1 MEWTKN
7 QLLELEITD
16 LTDQGAGVGRCDGRV
31 CFVPLAVPG
40 DRVRAKV
47 LKPAKNVVYCRLEE
61 VLSPSPDRVEVD
73 CPVYAQCGG
82 CSLRQIRYEA
92 ELRLKEQ
99 RVRSALR
106 RIGGLEDLPVAPIL
120 GAPSRDG
127 YRNKALLPVG
137 MDKNG
142 KPTLGFYARNTHRVV
157 PCPDCRLQPEVF
169 TRVARAFL
177 AWAETS
183 GNSVY
188 DETAHSGAL
197 RRLYLRQGE
206 QTGQVLACVVVNGS
220 RLRGEEELV
229 AALRS
234 AAPELTGILLNEH
247 RERTNVALGRKFRT
261 LWGKET
267 IEDKLCGLTF
277 TLSPLS
283 FYQVNRTQA
292 ERLYGL
298 AAEFAGLTG
307 TETLLDLY
315 CGTGTIGL
323 SMAGRARK
331 VVGVEIIP
339 DAVENA
345 RQNAAAN
352 GIRNAEFLCGDA
364 ALAAREL
371 ADRGERPDVV
381 LLDPPRK
388 GCAPELIETV
398 ARDLAP
404 RRVVYVSCDPAT
416 LARDLKLFAQRG
428 YRPMQA
434 APVDMFPA
442 TLHVETVVQLSQQ
455 KPDTYITV
463 GLDLDELDATS
474 AEKKATYEEIKA
486 WVWEHHQLKVSSLYI
501 SQVKRKCGLEVGKN
515 YNLSKS
521 DNPKVPQC
529 PKEKEDAIMEALRA
543 FKMI

>member
-188 DETAHSGAL
+188 DEAAHSGVL

-206 QTGQVLACVVVNGS
+206 QTGQVLACAVVNGG
-220 RLRGEEELV
+220 RLRREEELA

-364 ALAAREL
+364 ALAARQL

-442 TLHVETVVQLSQQ
+442 TLHVETVVLM
-455 KPDTYITV
+455 TRT
-463 GLDLDELDATS
+463 DA
-474 AEKKATYEEIKA
+474 
-486 WVWEHHQLKVSSLYI
+486 
-501 SQVKRKCGLEVGKN
+501 GNG
-515 YNLSKS
+515 
-521 DNPKVPQC
+521 
-529 PKEKEDAIMEALRA
+529 
-543 FKMI
+543 